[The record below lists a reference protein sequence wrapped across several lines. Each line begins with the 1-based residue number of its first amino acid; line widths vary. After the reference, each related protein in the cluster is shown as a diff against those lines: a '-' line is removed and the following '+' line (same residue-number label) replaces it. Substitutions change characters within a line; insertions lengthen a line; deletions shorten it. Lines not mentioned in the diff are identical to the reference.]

1 MKRANG
7 AGSVYKLSGK
17 RRKPWIARFTTGYD
31 DQGNQTRLTI
41 GTYATKKEAQTA
53 LDAYLYVPERPKEMT
68 IKEAF
73 DGWKEQTNCS
83 IGTIQAYESS
93 FRKLKRFYNINT
105 NNVDLD
111 MLQDAVDTPPV
122 TYNTAKM
129 IKKVLSSCL
138 DYAFAHDC
146 CAASRVGLLKYIKMP
161 EKEQKAARQ
170 TFTDDEIQ
178 KCIDDRAFVAVILL
192 FTGLRRDEFLNLK
205 LEDIHLDQGWLHVS
219 KSKTAAGIRDV
230 PIPDRLIPFFK
241 IFIDSGLIGM
251 TRRQLEVHWWQEYNC
266 LQNHTRH
273 ECRHTYITKLTEAGI
288 DQRYIKMIVGHA
300 GTITEDIYSHVSMDK
315 LRAIVNDVF
324 GPLLPPDLDAEGYPV
339 YDQSSLFC

>member
-1 MKRANG
+1 M
-7 AGSVYKLSGK
+7 SGK
-17 RRKPWIARFTTGYD
+17 RRKPWVARLTTGYD
-31 DQGNQTRLTI
+31 DQGSQKKVMI
-41 GTYATKKEAQTA
+41 GTYATKKEAQAA

-73 DGWKEQTNCS
+73 EGWKAQTSCS
-83 IGTIQAYESS
+83 IGTIQAYESG
-93 FRKLKRFYNINT
+93 FRKLKRIYNVNASE
-105 NNVDLD
+105 VDLD

-122 TYNTAKM
+122 TYSTAKV

-161 EKEQKAARQ
+161 KREQKAERQ
-170 TFTDDEIQ
+170 IFTDDEIQ
-178 KCIDDRAFVAVILL
+178 RCIDDRAFVAVILL

-219 KSKTAAGIRDV
+219 KSKTDAGIRDV
-230 PIPDRLIPFFK
+230 PIPDRLVPFFK
-241 IFIDSGLIGM
+241 IYIDSGLIGM
-251 TRRQLEVHWWQEYNC
+251 SRRQLEVHWWQEYNC
-266 LQNHTRH
+266 LENHTRH

-300 GTITEDIYSHVSMDK
+300 GTITEDVYSHVSMDK
-315 LRAIVNDVF
+315 LRAIVNEVF
-324 GPLLPPDLDAEGYPV
+324 GSLLPPKLDADGYPV
-339 YDQSSLFC
+339 YDRDQLFC